1 MKRREDNLQAAIVA
15 YLRAVLPDAKVAAI
29 PNGGAR
35 TPAEGA
41 IFKRTGVLA
50 GMPDLVVILTGGR
63 VLWLEVKADKGRRS
77 EAQSDIGMWLAAKG
91 HHWACVRSVE
101 QVRECL
107 ARWHVETREAG
118 Q

>member
-1 MKRREDNLQAAIVA
+1 MRRREDNLQAAIVA
-15 YLRAVLPDAKVAAI
+15 YLRAVLPDARVAAI

-50 GMPDLVVILTGGR
+50 GMPDLVVILNGGR
-63 VLWLEVKADKGRRS
+63 VAWLEVKAGKGRLS
-77 EAQSDIGMWLAAKG
+77 DKQSALGIWFASHG
-91 HHWACVRSVE
+91 HLWACVRSVD

-107 ARWHVETREAG
+107 AAWRIETREAV
-118 Q
+118 

>member
-35 TPAEGA
+35 TPVEGA

-50 GMPDLVVILTGGR
+50 GMPDLVVILNGGR
-63 VLWLEVKADKGRRS
+63 VAWLEVKADKGRLS
-77 EAQSDIGMWLAAKG
+77 DAQSTLGIWLAGRG
-91 HHWACVRSVE
+91 HLWACVRSVE

-107 ARWHVETREAG
+107 EAWRIETREAV
-118 Q
+118 